1 LPKRPQRF
9 EFPDRSRANS
19 VFTHD
24 LIRLLDEADLGAPMR
39 AESVGLRTKWTLVSK
54 WKVEVRYSMGKSRIE
69 AQDFVQAIRGRGGI
83 MPWVRRYW

>member
-1 LPKRPQRF
+1 
-9 EFPDRSRANS
+9 
-19 VFTHD
+19 
-24 LIRLLDEADLGAPMR
+24 MR